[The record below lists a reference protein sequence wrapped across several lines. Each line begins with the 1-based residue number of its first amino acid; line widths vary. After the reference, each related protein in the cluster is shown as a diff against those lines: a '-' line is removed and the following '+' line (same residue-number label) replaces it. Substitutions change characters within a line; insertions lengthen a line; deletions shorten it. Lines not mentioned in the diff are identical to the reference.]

1 MRKEIFRQRQTLG
14 RVLVAFIALLAIGK
28 INASSEPRFVDF
40 DGQPTA
46 IDSFLSAD
54 RWLVVMIWSHT
65 CVICAREM
73 ASQSQMHERNQ
84 SKSISVLGISLD
96 GREGLFEAWA
106 FVEEREVRFPNLVG
120 EPHAVAEFFKEQ
132 TGRQLQGTP
141 TFMIYSPGGILT
153 AVQVGPVPPAAI
165 EAFVARQ
172 NKQG

>member
-1 MRKEIFRQRQTLG
+1 MRKEIFRLRQTLG

-28 INASSEPRFVDF
+28 INASSEARFVDF

-73 ASQSQMHERNQ
+73 AGQSQMHERNQ

-106 FVEEREVRFPNLVG
+106 FAEEREVRFPNLVG
-120 EPHAVAEFFKEQ
+120 EPHVVAEFFKEQ